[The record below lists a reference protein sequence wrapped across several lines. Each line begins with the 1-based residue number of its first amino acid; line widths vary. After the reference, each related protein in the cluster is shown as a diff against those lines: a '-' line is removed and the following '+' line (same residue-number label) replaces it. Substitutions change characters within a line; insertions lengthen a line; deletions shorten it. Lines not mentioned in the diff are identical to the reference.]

1 MSRLREV
8 CPYCSSPLDED
19 GLCTAKRELAQQ
31 IAGLPAESM
40 TKYGLARRP
49 LKLDEF
55 SRSLQT
61 ELAPCR
67 DQNILSKADVYLQN
81 KKEFLSV
88 DFHVTVYTKKK
99 KARQEFEDDKST
111 RVPAFINIRDTYS
124 GEGVKVGED
133 WTFSHVP
140 PLDFWISFY
149 RGKSF
154 VVMTAS
160 LPLFFESKLPL
171 LKTEHKFIA
180 WCIDVARIVDNNIL
194 SLSLK

>member
-31 IAGLPAESM
+31 IAELPAEFIA
-40 TKYGLARRP
+40 KYGLARQP

-55 SRSLQT
+55 SRSLET
-61 ELAPCR
+61 EFPPCR
-67 DQNILSKADVYLQN
+67 DQNMLSKADICLVN
-81 KKEFLSV
+81 EKELLSV
-88 DFHVTVYTKKK
+88 NFYVEVYTKKK
-99 KARQEFEDDKST
+99 KAKQQFEDDKNT
-111 RVPAFINIRDTYS
+111 RVAAFTNITDTYS

-133 WTFSHVP
+133 WTFSYVP
-140 PLDFWISFY
+140 PLEFWVSFY

-154 VVMTAS
+154 VVMIAS
-160 LPLFFESKLPL
+160 LPLFFETKLPL

-180 WCIDVARIVDNNIL
+180 WCINVARIVDNNIL
-194 SLSLK
+194 RLALK